1 MKLFSG
7 RQSVLAFAG
16 LMALFTSIARSAAAL
31 ELGDTAPPVKLA
43 EWIKG
48 GPVSFEQGRGSN
60 IFVLDFWDIDV
71 NQCRYTIPY
80 LSNLQKKYREQGIVI
95 VGITSGPSDKAK
107 KFLGSLGSPVEYP
120 MATDAK
126 RQTSDA
132 YLKGVGW
139 DELPHSFVI
148 DKEGRLV
155 WHGSATVALEKILDQ
170 VLDGS
175 FQLAS
180 ARRTVTAEK
189 LIREYFQIAMTGAKT
204 SRSSELGEQIIADA
218 SGHASI
224 LNEFAWR
231 ILTDRRIKTPA
242 RDYDLALRASR
253 AAYELSGGNEV
264 PIMDTYARALFQAG
278 KRAEAI
284 EMEKKAIAAC
294 KDTRF
299 RPELESVLMR
309 FERLSREKPLGK

>member
-7 RQSVLAFAG
+7 MRSLLGAG
-16 LMALFTSIARSAAAL
+16 LLASFITFPSNSHALD
-31 ELGDTAPPVKLA
+31 LGDAAPPVRVT

-48 GPVSFEQGRGSN
+48 GPISFDWGKGSN
-60 IFVLDFWDIDV
+60 IFVLDFWDMDV

-80 LSNLQKKYREQGIVI
+80 LSNLQKKYNGQGILI
-95 VGITSGPSDKAK
+95 VGITSNPPDKAK
-107 KFLGSLGSPVEYP
+107 KFLSSLGSPVEYA
-120 MATDAK
+120 MAVDAK
-126 RQTSDA
+126 SQTSDA

-148 DKEGRLV
+148 DKQGKLV

-170 VLDGS
+170 VLEGS
-175 FQLAS
+175 FQLAA

-189 LIREYFQIAMTGAKT
+189 LMREYFQIVMAGAKT
-204 SRSSELGEQIIADA
+204 PRSSELGEQIIANA
-218 SGHASI
+218 SGYASI

-231 ILTDRRIKTPA
+231 ILTDRRIRTPA
-242 RDYDLALRASR
+242 RDYDLAQKASR

-278 KRAEAI
+278 KRTEAI
-284 EMEKKAIAAC
+284 ELEKKAIAAC